1 MSTVLSLEEMKN
13 MSIDDIVN
21 LYRDGYMIEENVSNL
36 GPEIVSAQGITVSTG
51 SLLLVGLGVLAYM
64 FIRKSSPI

>member
-1 MSTVLSLEEMKN
+1 MSNVLSLEEMKN

-21 LYRDGYMIEENVSNL
+21 LYRDGYTIEENINNL

-51 SLLLVGLGVLAYM
+51 SLLLIGLGVLAYM
-64 FIRKSSPI
+64 FIKKL